1 VRRSISEV
9 FADKIEEALH
19 PMGLLSRRPP
29 PTAPEREAILMAPPP
44 TQPTILLTHE
54 GWLVGHLVDTT
65 GRVSDALARSQSIG
79 LMTDGGFR
87 EVDRDEVLMVIPPGS
102 AARAEL
108 RIAKRRVPVTVDVPE
123 AMQVTGLCHLL
134 PGATVWDTWQRSASG
149 FAPLTDAVIGF
160 PDGTTETAEVVL
172 VSRHVAGA
180 GLRPI

>member
-1 VRRSISEV
+1 
-9 FADKIEEALH
+9 
-19 PMGLLSRRPP
+19 MGLLARRPP
-29 PTAPEREAILMAPPP
+29 HAAPQHEAMLTAPTPP
-44 TQPTILLTHE
+44 QPTILLTQD
-54 GWLVGHLVDTT
+54 GWLVGHLVDTI

-102 AARAEL
+102 AAQAEL
-108 RIAKRRVPVTVDVPE
+108 RIAKRRVPVTVDVS
-123 AMQVTGLCHLL
+123 ATMNVTGLCHVR

-172 VSRHVAGA
+172 VSRHAAGA
-180 GLRPI
+180 GLRSF